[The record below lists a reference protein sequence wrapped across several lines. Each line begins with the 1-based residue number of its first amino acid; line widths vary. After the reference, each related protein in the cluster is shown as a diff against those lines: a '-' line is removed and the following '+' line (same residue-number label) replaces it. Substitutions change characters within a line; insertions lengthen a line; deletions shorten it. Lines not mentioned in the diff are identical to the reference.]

1 MELYYATTYSS
12 WEDRQILI
20 GVYATQEI
28 AKRELQKSLKKYDND
43 FKDEY
48 VDALME
54 EGELELF
61 ENKIYFGKKEVEG
74 NPKKV
79 CLVVS
84 YYVDYGGLESII
96 MYSSR
101 KEITQCCKE
110 MAEVEEFCEDP
121 DDPKMVNAKAKEMKK
136 DLLEGYCYSN
146 PINGDPVKV
155 CLTDFITIKMK

>member
-1 MELYYATTYSS
+1 
-12 WEDRQILI
+12 
-20 GVYATQEI
+20 
-28 AKRELQKSLKKYDND
+28 
-43 FKDEY
+43 
-48 VDALME
+48 ME

-84 YYVDYGGLESII
+84 NYVDYGGFESII
-96 MYSSR
+96 MCSSR
-101 KEITQCCKE
+101 KEITQYCKE
-110 MAEVEEFCEDP
+110 MAEVEEYCEDP